1 MTKLTKKKKQLLEL
15 VNPENTYSLEE
26 AMNIFQTVKSNKFD
40 ESVDIALRLGIDP
53 GKSDQNVRGAITLP
67 HSLGKTVTVA
77 VFADGDQAKEA
88 NDAGADF
95 VGMED
100 LAEKFKKEEI
110 EVDVVISSQAAMKI
124 VGQLGQVLGPKGL
137 MPNPKTGTVTEKVG
151 EAINNAKS
159 GQVRFRTDKNGILH
173 GCIGKVSFT
182 SSQIQENAAAML
194 EEVKKLK
201 PATAKGAYIRSV
213 ALSSTMGPGVKVT
226 PASLVVV

>member
-1 MTKLTKKKKQLLEL
+1 MTKLTKKKKQLTEL
-15 VNPENTYSLEE
+15 VDPENTYSLEE
-26 AMNIFQTVKSNKFD
+26 AMNIFQSVKSNKFD

-77 VFADGDQAKEA
+77 VFADGDQAKDA
-88 NDAGADF
+88 NEAGADF
-95 VGMED
+95 VGMDD

-173 GCIGKVSFT
+173 GCIGKVSF
-182 SSQIQENAAAML
+182 SSTQIQENAAAML
-194 EEVKKLK
+194 DEVKKLK
-201 PATAKGAYIRSV
+201 PATAKGAYIRSI
-213 ALSSTMGPGVKVT
+213 ALSSTMGPGVKVA
-226 PASLVVV
+226 PASLVI

>member
-1 MTKLTKKKKQLLEL
+1 MTRLTKKKKQLLEL

-159 GQVRFRTDKNGILH
+159 GQVRFRTDKNGIIH
-173 GCIGKVSFT
+173 GCIGKVSFDADK
-182 SSQIQENAAAML
+182 IQSNATAL
-194 EEVKKLK
+194 LTELKKLK
-201 PATAKGAYIRSV
+201 PPSSKGVFIGNI
-213 ALSSTMGPGVKVT
+213 ALSSTMGPGVKISS
-226 PASLVVV
+226 AELV

>member
-1 MTKLTKKKKQLLEL
+1 MSKFTKKKKQLLEL
-15 VNPENTYSLEE
+15 VDPENTYSLEE

-67 HSLGKTVTVA
+67 HSLVKTVTVA

-88 NDAGADF
+88 SDAGADF
-95 VGMED
+95 VGMDD

-110 EVDVVISSQAAMKI
+110 DVDVVISSQAAMKV

-137 MPNPKTGTVTEKVG
+137 MPNPKTGTVTEKVS
-151 EAINNAKS
+151 EAIKNAKS

-182 SSQIQENAAAML
+182 SNQIKENAAAML

-201 PATAKGAYIRSV
+201 PASAKGAYIQSV

-226 PASLVVV
+226 PASLTI

>member
-1 MTKLTKKKKQLLEL
+1 MTNLTKKKKQLLEL
-15 VNPENTYSLEE
+15 VNPENIYSLDE
-26 AMNIFQTVKSNKFD
+26 AMSIFQEVKSTKFD
-40 ESVDIALRLGIDP
+40 ESVDIAIRLGVDP

-67 HSLGKTVTVA
+67 HSLGKTVAVA

-88 NDAGADF
+88 EDAGADF

-110 EVDVVISSQAAMKI
+110 EADVVISSQAAMKI

-182 SSQIQENAAAML
+182 SNQIQENAAVML

-201 PATAKGAYIRSV
+201 PATAKGSYIKSV

-226 PASLVVV
+226 PASLVV

>member
-1 MTKLTKKKKQLLEL
+1 MTNLTKKKKQLLEL
-15 VNPENTYSLEE
+15 VNPENIYSLDE
-26 AMNIFQTVKSNKFD
+26 AMNIFQEVKSTKFD
-40 ESVDIALRLGIDP
+40 ESVDIAIRLGVDP

-67 HSLGKTVTVA
+67 HSLGKTVAVA

-88 NDAGADF
+88 EDAGADF

-110 EVDVVISSQAAMKI
+110 EADVVISSQAAMKI

-151 EAINNAKS
+151 EAIKNAKS

-182 SSQIQENAAAML
+182 SNQIQENAAVML

-201 PATAKGAYIRSV
+201 PATAKGSYIKSV

-226 PASLVVV
+226 PASLVV

>member
-26 AMNIFQTVKSNKFD
+26 AMNIFQTVKSTKFD

-88 NDAGADF
+88 SDAGADF

-110 EVDVVISSQAAMKI
+110 QVDVVISSQSAMKI

-137 MPNPKTGTVTEKVG
+137 MPNPKSGTVTEKVG

-182 SSQIQENAAAML
+182 SNQIQENAAAML
-194 EEVKKLK
+194 EEVKRLK
-201 PATAKGAYIRSV
+201 PATAKGAYILSV

-226 PASLVVV
+226 PASLVV

>member
-15 VNPENTYSLEE
+15 VDPENTYSLEE
-26 AMNIFQTVKSNKFD
+26 AMNIFQSVKSNKFD
-40 ESVDIALRLGIDP
+40 ESVDIALRLGVDP

-137 MPNPKTGTVTEKVG
+137 MPNPKTGTVIEKVG

-173 GCIGKVSFT
+173 GCIGKVSFS

-213 ALSSTMGPGVKVT
+213 ALSSTMGPGVKVSPT
-226 PASLVVV
+226 SLVV

>member
-88 NDAGADF
+88 NDAGADY

-110 EVDVVISSQAAMKI
+110 DVDVVISSQAAMKI

-151 EAINNAKS
+151 EAINNVKS

-173 GCIGKVSFT
+173 GCIGKVSFS

-226 PASLVVV
+226 PASLVV

>member
-1 MTKLTKKKKQLLEL
+1 MAKLTKKKKQLLEL
-15 VNPENTYSLEE
+15 VDPENTYSLEE
-26 AMNIFQTVKSNKFD
+26 AMNIFQTVKSSQFD

-77 VFADGDQAKEA
+77 VFADGDQAKDA
-88 NDAGADF
+88 ADAGADF

-110 EVDVVISSQAAMKI
+110 NVDVVISSQAAMKI

-173 GCIGKVSFT
+173 GCIGKVSFS

-213 ALSSTMGPGVKVT
+213 ALSSTMGPGVKVS
-226 PASLVVV
+226 PASFIV

>member
-1 MTKLTKKKKQLLEL
+1 MVKFTKKKKQLSEL
-15 VNPENTYSLEE
+15 VDPENTYSLEE
-26 AMNIFQTVKSNKFD
+26 AMSIFQTVKSNQFV

-67 HSLGKTVTVA
+67 HSLGKIVNVA

-88 NDAGADF
+88 SEAGADF

-110 EVDVVISSQAAMKI
+110 DVDVVISSQGAMKI

-173 GCIGKVSFT
+173 GCIGKVSFS

-201 PATAKGAYIRSV
+201 PATAKGAYIRSI
-213 ALSSTMGPGVKVT
+213 ALSSTMGPGVKVS
-226 PASLVVV
+226 PASLAV

>member
-1 MTKLTKKKKQLLEL
+1 MTRLTKKKKQLLEL
-15 VNPENTYSLEE
+15 VNPENTYSLDE

-173 GCIGKVSFT
+173 GCIGKVSFS

-226 PASLVVV
+226 PASLVV

>member
-15 VNPENTYSLEE
+15 VDPENTYSLEE
-26 AMNIFQTVKSNKFD
+26 AMNIFQSVKSNKFD

-67 HSLGKTVTVA
+67 HSLGKAVTVA
-77 VFADGDQAKEA
+77 VFADGDQAKDA
-88 NDAGADF
+88 NEAGAEF
-95 VGMED
+95 VGMDD

-110 EVDVVISSQAAMKI
+110 EADVVIASQAAMKI

-137 MPNPKTGTVTEKVG
+137 MPNPKTGTVTDKVG
-151 EAINNAKS
+151 EAVNNAKS

-173 GCIGKVSFT
+173 GCIGKVSF
-182 SSQIQENAAAML
+182 SSTQIQENAAAML

-201 PATAKGAYIRSV
+201 PATAKGAYIRSI
-213 ALSSTMGPGVKVT
+213 ALSSTMGPGVKVA
-226 PASLVVV
+226 PASLVV

>member
-1 MTKLTKKKKQLLEL
+1 MTKLTKKKKQLMEL

-77 VFADGDQAKEA
+77 VFADGDQAKDA
-88 NDAGADF
+88 NEAGAEF

-110 EVDVVISSQAAMKI
+110 EVDVVISSQAAMKV

-151 EAINNAKS
+151 EAVNNAKS

-173 GCIGKVSFT
+173 GCIGKVSFS

-226 PASLVVV
+226 PASLVV

>member
-1 MTKLTKKKKQLLEL
+1 MTRLTKKKKQLLEL

-110 EVDVVISSQAAMKI
+110 DVDVVISSQAAMKI

-173 GCIGKVSFT
+173 GCIGKVSFS

-201 PATAKGAYIRSV
+201 PDTAKGAYIRSV
-213 ALSSTMGPGVKVT
+213 ALSSTMGPGVKVSPT
-226 PASLVVV
+226 SLVV

>member
-15 VNPENTYSLEE
+15 VDPENTYTLEE
-26 AMNIFQTVKSNKFD
+26 AMNIFQSVKSDKFD
-40 ESVDIALRLGIDP
+40 ESVDIALRLGVDP

-173 GCIGKVSFT
+173 GCIGKVSFS

-213 ALSSTMGPGVKVT
+213 ALSSTMGPGVKVSPT
-226 PASLVVV
+226 SLVV

>member
-1 MTKLTKKKKQLLEL
+1 MTKLTKKKKQLMEL
-15 VNPENTYSLEE
+15 VNPENIYSLEE

-53 GKSDQNVRGAITLP
+53 SKSDQNVRGAITLP
-67 HSLGKTVTVA
+67 HSLGKTVSVA

-88 NDAGADF
+88 NEAGAEF

-110 EVDVVISSQAAMKI
+110 EVDVVISSQAAMKV

-151 EAINNAKS
+151 EAVNNAKS

-173 GCIGKVSFT
+173 GCIGKVSFS
-182 SSQIQENAAAML
+182 SSQIQENAAAMI

>member
-1 MTKLTKKKKQLLEL
+1 MTRLTKKKKQLLEI
-15 VNPENTYSLEE
+15 VDPENTYSLEE
-26 AMNIFQTVKSNKFD
+26 AMNIFQSVKSNKFD

-53 GKSDQNVRGAITLP
+53 GKSDQNVRGAVTLP

-77 VFADGDQAKEA
+77 VFADGDQAKDA
-88 NDAGADF
+88 NKAGADF

-110 EVDVVISSQAAMKI
+110 EVDVVIASQAAMKI

-173 GCIGKVSFT
+173 GCIGKVSF
-182 SSQIQENAAAML
+182 SSTQIQENAVAML

-201 PATAKGAYIRSV
+201 PATAKGAYIRSI
-213 ALSSTMGPGVKVT
+213 ALSSTMGPGVKVA
-226 PASLVVV
+226 PASLVV

>member
-137 MPNPKTGTVTEKVG
+137 MPNPKPGTVTEKVG

-201 PATAKGAYIRSV
+201 PATAKGSYIRSV

-226 PASLVVV
+226 PASLVV

>member
-1 MTKLTKKKKQLLEL
+1 MSKLTKKKKQLLEL
-15 VNPENTYSLEE
+15 VDPENIYSLEE

-67 HSLGKTVTVA
+67 HSLGKKVTVA
-77 VFADGDQAKEA
+77 VFADGDQAKDASE
-88 NDAGADF
+88 AGADF
-95 VGMED
+95 IGMED

-110 EVDVVISSQAAMKI
+110 DVDVVIASQAAMKI

-137 MPNPKTGTVTEKVG
+137 MPNPKTGTVTEKVA

-173 GCIGKVSFT
+173 GCIGKVSF
-182 SSQIQENAAAML
+182 SSNQIQENAAAML

-201 PATAKGAYIRSV
+201 PATAKGVYIRSI
-213 ALSSTMGPGVKVT
+213 ALSSTMGPGVKVAS
-226 PASLVVV
+226 ASLVV

>member
-1 MTKLTKKKKQLLEL
+1 MTRLTKKKKQLQEL
-15 VNPENTYSLEE
+15 VDPENTYSLEE
-26 AMNIFQTVKSNKFD
+26 AMNIFQSVKSNKFD

-67 HSLGKTVTVA
+67 HSMGKTVTVA
-77 VFADGDQAKEA
+77 VFADGDQAKDA
-88 NDAGADF
+88 NEAGADF

-110 EVDVVISSQAAMKI
+110 EVDVVIASQAAMKI

-137 MPNPKTGTVTEKVG
+137 MPNPKTGTVTDKVG
-151 EAINNAKS
+151 EAVNNAKS

-173 GCIGKVSFT
+173 GCIGKVSF
-182 SSQIQENAAAML
+182 SSTQIQENAAAML

-201 PATAKGAYIRSV
+201 PATAKGAYIRSI
-213 ALSSTMGPGVKVT
+213 ALSSTMGPGVKVA
-226 PASLVVV
+226 PASLVV

>member
-1 MTKLTKKKKQLLEL
+1 MTKLTKKKKLLMEIL
-15 VNPENTYSLEE
+15 NPENTYSLDE
-26 AMNIFQTVKSNKFD
+26 AINIFQQVKSSKFD
-40 ESVDIALRLGIDP
+40 ESIDIALRLGVDP

-67 HSLGKTVTVA
+67 HSLGKKVTVA

-88 NDAGADF
+88 SDAGADF

-100 LAEKFKKEEI
+100 LSEKFKKEEI

-173 GCIGKVSFT
+173 GCIGKVSF
-182 SSQIQENAAAML
+182 SSNQIQENAAAML

-201 PATAKGAYIRSV
+201 PATAKGAYIQSV
-213 ALSSTMGPGVKVT
+213 ALSSTMGPGVKVA
-226 PASLVVV
+226 PASLVV

>member
-1 MTKLTKKKKQLLEL
+1 MTKLTKKKKILMEIL
-15 VNPENTYSLEE
+15 NPENTYSLEE
-26 AMNIFQTVKSNKFD
+26 AINIFQQVKSSKFD
-40 ESVDIALRLGIDP
+40 ESIDIALRLGVDP

-67 HSLGKTVTVA
+67 HSLGKKVTVA

-88 NDAGADF
+88 SDAGADF

-100 LAEKFKKEEI
+100 LSEKFKKEEI
-110 EVDVVISSQAAMKI
+110 EVDVVISSQAAMKT

-137 MPNPKTGTVTEKVG
+137 RPNPKTGTVTEKVG

-173 GCIGKVSFT
+173 GCIGKVSF
-182 SSQIQENAAAML
+182 SSNQIQENAAAML

-201 PATAKGAYIRSV
+201 PATAKGAYIQSV
-213 ALSSTMGPGVKVT
+213 ALSSTMGPGVKVA
-226 PASLVVV
+226 PASLVV

>member
-15 VNPENTYSLEE
+15 VDPENTYSLEE

-100 LAEKFKKEEI
+100 LAEKFKKAEI
-110 EVDVVISSQAAMKI
+110 DVDVVISSQAAMKI

-173 GCIGKVSFT
+173 GCIGKVSFS

-201 PATAKGAYIRSV
+201 PATAKGSYIRSV
-213 ALSSTMGPGVKVT
+213 ALSSSMGPGVKVT
-226 PASLVVV
+226 PASLVV

>member
-15 VNPENTYSLEE
+15 VDPENTYSLEE
-26 AMNIFQTVKSNKFD
+26 AMNIFQSVKSNNFD
-40 ESVDIALRLGIDP
+40 ESVDIALRLGIDS

-67 HSLGKTVTVA
+67 HSLGKKVTVA
-77 VFADGDQAKEA
+77 VFADGDQAKDA

-110 EVDVVISSQAAMKI
+110 DVDVVISSQAAMKI

-173 GCIGKVSFT
+173 GCIGKVSF
-182 SSQIQENAAAML
+182 SSTQIKENAAAML

-201 PATAKGAYIRSV
+201 PATAKGAYILSI

-226 PASLVVV
+226 PASLVI

>member
-15 VNPENTYSLEE
+15 VDPENTYSLEE
-26 AMNIFQTVKSNKFD
+26 AMNIFQSVKSDKFD
-40 ESVDIALRLGIDP
+40 ESVDIALRLGVDP

-77 VFADGDQAKEA
+77 VFADGDQAKDA

-173 GCIGKVSFT
+173 GCIGKVSF
-182 SSQIQENAAAML
+182 SSNQIQENAAAML

-213 ALSSTMGPGVKVT
+213 ALSSTMGPGVKVSST
-226 PASLVVV
+226 SLVV

>member
-1 MTKLTKKKKQLLEL
+1 MTNLTKKKKQLLEL
-15 VNPENTYSLEE
+15 VNPENIYSLDE
-26 AMNIFQTVKSNKFD
+26 AMNIFQEVKSTKFD
-40 ESVDIALRLGIDP
+40 ESVDIAIRLGVDP

-67 HSLGKTVTVA
+67 HSLGKTVAVA

-88 NDAGADF
+88 EDAGADF

-110 EVDVVISSQAAMKI
+110 EADVVISSQAAMKI

-151 EAINNAKS
+151 EAVNNAKS

-182 SSQIQENAAAML
+182 SNQIQENAAVML

-201 PATAKGAYIRSV
+201 PATAKGSYIKSV

-226 PASLVVV
+226 PASLVL

>member
-1 MTKLTKKKKQLLEL
+1 MTKLTKKKKLLMEIL
-15 VNPENTYSLEE
+15 NPENTYSLEE
-26 AMNIFQTVKSNKFD
+26 AINIFQQVKSSKFD
-40 ESVDIALRLGIDP
+40 ESIDIALRLGVDP

-67 HSLGKTVTVA
+67 HSLGKKVTVA

-88 NDAGADF
+88 SDAGADF

-100 LAEKFKKEEI
+100 LSEKFKKEEI

-173 GCIGKVSFT
+173 GCIGKVSF
-182 SSQIQENAAAML
+182 SSNQIQENAAAML

-201 PATAKGAYIRSV
+201 PATAKGAYIQSV
-213 ALSSTMGPGVKVT
+213 ALSSTMGPGVKVA
-226 PASLVVV
+226 PASFIV

>member
-1 MTKLTKKKKQLLEL
+1 MTKLTKKKKILMEIL
-15 VNPENTYSLEE
+15 NPENTYSLEE
-26 AMNIFQTVKSNKFD
+26 AINIFQQVKSSKFD
-40 ESVDIALRLGIDP
+40 ESIDIALRLGVDP

-67 HSLGKTVTVA
+67 HSLGKKVTVA

-88 NDAGADF
+88 SDAGADF
-95 VGMED
+95 VGMEE
-100 LAEKFKKEEI
+100 LSEKFKKEEI

-173 GCIGKVSFT
+173 GCIGKVSF
-182 SSQIQENAAAML
+182 SSNQIQENAAAML

-201 PATAKGAYIRSV
+201 PATAKGAYIQSV
-213 ALSSTMGPGVKVT
+213 ALSSTMGPGVKVA
-226 PASLVVV
+226 PASLVV

>member
-15 VNPENTYSLEE
+15 VDPENTYSLEE
-26 AMNIFQTVKSNKFD
+26 AMNIFQSVKSGKFD
-40 ESVDIALRLGIDP
+40 ESVDIALRLGVDP

-77 VFADGDQAKEA
+77 VFADGDQAKDA
-88 NDAGADF
+88 SDAGADF

-173 GCIGKVSFT
+173 GCIGKVSFS

-213 ALSSTMGPGVKVT
+213 ALSSTMGPGVKVSPT
-226 PASLVVV
+226 SLVV

>member
-15 VNPENTYSLEE
+15 VDPENTYSLEE
-26 AMNIFQTVKSNKFD
+26 AMNIFQSVKSSNFD
-40 ESVDIALRLGIDP
+40 ESVDIALRLGIDS

-77 VFADGDQAKEA
+77 VFADGDQAKHA

-110 EVDVVISSQAAMKI
+110 DVDVVISSQAAMKI

-173 GCIGKVSFT
+173 GCIGKVSF
-182 SSQIQENAAAML
+182 SSTQIKENAAAML

-201 PATAKGAYIRSV
+201 PATAKGAYILSI

-226 PASLVVV
+226 PASLVI

>member
-1 MTKLTKKKKQLLEL
+1 MTKLTKKKKILMEIL
-15 VNPENTYSLEE
+15 NPEITYSLEE
-26 AMNIFQTVKSNKFD
+26 AINIFQQVKSSKFD
-40 ESVDIALRLGIDP
+40 ESIDIALRLGVDP

-67 HSLGKTVTVA
+67 HSLGKKVTVA

-88 NDAGADF
+88 SDAGADF

-100 LAEKFKKEEI
+100 LSEKFKKEEI
-110 EVDVVISSQAAMKI
+110 DVDVVISSQAAMKI

-137 MPNPKTGTVTEKVG
+137 MPNPKSGTVTEKVG

-173 GCIGKVSFT
+173 GCIGKVSF
-182 SSQIQENAAAML
+182 SSNQIQENAAAML

-201 PATAKGAYIRSV
+201 PATAKGAYIQSV
-213 ALSSTMGPGVKVT
+213 ALSSTMGPGVKVA
-226 PASLVVV
+226 PASLVV

>member
-1 MTKLTKKKKQLLEL
+1 MTRLTKKKKQLLEL
-15 VNPENTYSLEE
+15 VNPENTYSLDE

-110 EVDVVISSQAAMKI
+110 DVDVVISSQAAMKI

-173 GCIGKVSFT
+173 GCIGKVSFS

-226 PASLVVV
+226 PASLVV

>member
-15 VNPENTYSLEE
+15 VDPENTYSLEE
-26 AMNIFQTVKSNKFD
+26 AMNIFQSVKSNNFD
-40 ESVDIALRLGIDP
+40 ESVDIALRLGIDSE
-53 GKSDQNVRGAITLP
+53 KSDQNVRGAITLP

-77 VFADGDQAKEA
+77 VFADGDQAKDA

-110 EVDVVISSQAAMKI
+110 DVDVVISSQAAMKI

-137 MPNPKTGTVTEKVG
+137 MPNPKIGTVTEKVG

-173 GCIGKVSFT
+173 GCIGKVSF
-182 SSQIQENAAAML
+182 SSTQIQENAAAML
-194 EEVKKLK
+194 EEVNKLK

-226 PASLVVV
+226 PASLVI

>member
-1 MTKLTKKKKQLLEL
+1 MTKLTKKKKQLMEL

-88 NDAGADF
+88 NEAGAEF

-110 EVDVVISSQAAMKI
+110 EVDVVISSQAAMKV

-151 EAINNAKS
+151 EAVNNAKS

-173 GCIGKVSFT
+173 GCIGKVSFS

-213 ALSSTMGPGVKVT
+213 ALSSTMGPGVKVA
-226 PASLVVV
+226 PASLVV